1 MIPIK
6 TAGEIEALRR
16 SAALLVRTFRAVERA
31 IRPGTA
37 TGELDAIAEQTIRQ
51 GGGSPAFKGYNGYPA
66 TVCVSIDEQVVHG
79 IPGSRVIR
87 EGEIVSL
94 DIGVNLEGF
103 FSDAAKS
110 YAIGEVSPEK
120 KRLIEATRAALTDG
134 IRECRPA
141 NRLSDISHAI
151 QRSAER
157 AGFSVVRELVGH
169 GIGRAMHEEPQVPN
183 FGAAHRGPRLQAG
196 MVFAIEPMINIG
208 SEKVRIL
215 EDGWTVVTEDGAPS
229 AHFEHTVLITQDR
242 PEILTAGMDGTFQE
256 H

>member
-6 TAGEIEALRR
+6 TTGEIETIRR
-16 SAALLVRTFRAVERA
+16 SAALLVRTFRAVEKA
-31 IRPGTA
+31 IGPGVT
-37 TGELDAIAEQTIRQ
+37 TEELDAIAYQTIRK

-110 YAIGEVSPEK
+110 YPIGEVSPENR
-120 KRLIEATRAALTDG
+120 RLIETTREALAEG
-134 IRECRPA
+134 IRQCRPA

-151 QRSAER
+151 QRAAEG

-169 GIGRAMHEEPQVPN
+169 GIGRALHEEPQVPN

-229 AHFEHTVLITQDR
+229 AHFEHTVLITEDR
-242 PEILTAGMDGTFQE
+242 PEILTAGIDGNFQE

>member
-16 SAALLVRTFRAVERA
+16 SAALLVRTFRAVEKA
-31 IRPGTA
+31 VRPGTTTA
-37 TGELDAIAEQTIRQ
+37 ELDEIAYQTIHE

-79 IPGSRVIR
+79 IPGSRAIR
-87 EGEIVSL
+87 EGEIVSI

-110 YAIGEVSPEK
+110 YAIGTVSPEK
-120 KRLIEATRAALTDG
+120 RRLIETTRAALTEG
-134 IRECRPA
+134 IRQCRPA

-151 QRSAER
+151 QRAAEG

-183 FGAAHRGPRLQAG
+183 FGAAHRGPHLQAG

-215 EDGWTVVTEDGAPS
+215 EDGWTVVSEDGAPS
-229 AHFEHTVLITQDR
+229 AHFEHTVLITEDR
-242 PEILTAGMDGTFQE
+242 PEILTAGIDGNFE
-256 H
+256 ER

>member
-6 TAGEIEALRR
+6 NAGEIEALRR
-16 SAALLVRTFRAVERA
+16 SAALLVKTFHAVEIA
-31 IRPGTA
+31 VRPGTA
-37 TGELDAIAEQTIRQ
+37 TEELDEIAYRTITE

-79 IPGSRVIR
+79 IPGPRIIR

-94 DIGVNLEGF
+94 DIGVNLNGF

-110 YAIGEVSPEK
+110 YAVGTVSPEK
-120 KRLIEATRAALTDG
+120 RRLVETTRAALAEG
-134 IRECRPA
+134 IRQCRTP

-151 QRSAER
+151 QCAAEEK
-157 AGFSVVRELVGH
+157 GFSVVRELVGH

-196 MVFAIEPMINIG
+196 MVFAIEPMINTG
-208 SEKVRIL
+208 SERVRIL
-215 EDGWTVVTEDGAPS
+215 EDGWTVVSEDGAPS
-229 AHFEHTVLITQDR
+229 AHFEHTVLITGNR
-242 PEILTAGMDGTFQE
+242 PEILTAGIDGNPQE

>member
-6 TAGEIEALRR
+6 TAEEVEALRR
-16 SAALLVRTFRAVERA
+16 SAALLVRTFRDVEKA
-31 IRPGTA
+31 LRPGATTA
-37 TGELDAIAEQTIRQ
+37 ELDEIAYQTIIR
-51 GGGSPAFKGYNGYPA
+51 GGGKPAFKGYNGYPA

-79 IPGSRVIR
+79 IPGSRPIR

-110 YAIGEVSPEK
+110 YVIGEVSQEK
-120 KRLIEATRAALTDG
+120 RRLIETTRAALTEG
-134 IRECRPA
+134 IRQCRPA

-151 QRSAER
+151 QRAAED

-169 GIGRAMHEEPQVPN
+169 GIGRDLHEEPQVPN

-215 EDGWTVVTEDGAPS
+215 EDGWTVVSEDGAPS
-229 AHFEHTVLITQDR
+229 AHFEHTVLITENR
-242 PEILTAGMDGTFQE
+242 PEILTAGIDGNSQE
-256 H
+256 R

>member
-37 TGELDAIAEQTIRQ
+37 TEELDEIAYQTILQ

-79 IPGSRVIR
+79 IPGSRAIR

-103 FSDAAKS
+103 FPTPRR
-110 YAIGEVSPEK
+110 V
-120 KRLIEATRAALTDG
+120 T
-134 IRECRPA
+134 
-141 NRLSDISHAI
+141 
-151 QRSAER
+151 RSAR
-157 AGFSVVRELVGH
+157 SPRKSVGSLKPR
-169 GIGRAMHEEPQVPN
+169 GR
-183 FGAAHRGPRLQAG
+183 R
-196 MVFAIEPMINIG
+196 
-208 SEKVRIL
+208 
-215 EDGWTVVTEDGAPS
+215 
-229 AHFEHTVLITQDR
+229 
-242 PEILTAGMDGTFQE
+242 
-256 H
+256 